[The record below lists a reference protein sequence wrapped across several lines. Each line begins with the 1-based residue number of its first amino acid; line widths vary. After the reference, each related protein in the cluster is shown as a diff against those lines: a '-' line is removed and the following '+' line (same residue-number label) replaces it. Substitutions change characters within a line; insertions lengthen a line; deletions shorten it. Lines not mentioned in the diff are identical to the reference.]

1 MSLSLRL
8 QAILNLI
15 NSCEV
20 LADIGT
26 DHAYLPIEAVNVG
39 FCKKA
44 IACDINTG
52 PLEIATANIKAAGLS
67 NHITTRLGD
76 GLAPLKENEA
86 DCIVI
91 SGMGGMGIW
100 NILQAEQAK
109 AQYAKKLILQPQH
122 DLEALRK
129 KLHSSGYSI
138 TDERLIR
145 EDSRFYV
152 ILAATYTGEISTW
165 TAQEYFLGKHLMAPT
180 NPDFLLYLQ
189 YHQDKIA
196 RYIQSINDSS
206 ARQTAELRLSWI
218 KSHLGAKAKI

>member
-8 QAILNLI
+8 QTILNLI
-15 NSCEV
+15 NGCEV

-26 DHAYLPIEAVNVG
+26 DHAYLPIEALNAG

-44 IACDINTG
+44 IACDINKG
-52 PLEIATANIKAAGLS
+52 PLEIAAANIRATGFS
-67 NHITTRLGD
+67 THIMTRLGD

-91 SGMGGMGIW
+91 SGMGGMRIW
-100 NILQAEQAK
+100 NILQSERAK

-122 DLEALRK
+122 DLEELRK
-129 KLHSSGYSI
+129 KLHASGYNI
-138 TDERLIR
+138 TDEKLVR

-152 ILAATYTGEISTW
+152 ILVAAYMGEVSTW
-165 TAQEYFLGKHLMAPT
+165 TAQEYFFGKHLMMPG

-196 RYIQSINDSS
+196 RYIQSINDFD
-206 ARQTAELRLSWI
+206 ARQKAEMRLDWI
-218 KSHLGAKAKI
+218 NSRIGTKG